1 MQNKQ
6 NGEIGLSHANEAV
19 GAATAPAP
27 ATQLLIVE
35 DDENISTAIQEYF
48 SRAGYAVTT
57 ASDGV
62 AGIDAASKAGPDV
75 VVLDLMLPKMD
86 GLAVCK
92 ELRLKNPQMPIIM
105 LTAKD
110 DVVDKVLGL
119 EMGADDYITK
129 PFSLREV
136 EARIKS
142 VLRRARASAAA
153 GDGLDETPI
162 VRGTLRVDP
171 VRREVTISDR
181 QIDPTPKEFH

>member
-6 NGEIGLSHANEAV
+6 NGEIGLSHANEAT
-19 GAATAPAP
+19 GTATAPAP
-27 ATQLLIVE
+27 ATSILIVE

-62 AGIDAASKAGPDV
+62 AGIDAASKARPDV
-75 VVLDLMLPKMD
+75 VVLDLMLPKLD

-92 ELRLKNPQMPIIM
+92 ELRLKSPQMPIIM

-119 EMGADDYITK
+119 EMARQLVGDSPRIHRERGVQA
-129 PFSLREV
+129 SLGVETGQVLEEV
-136 EARIKS
+136 AL
-142 VLRRARASAAA
+142 VL
-153 GDGLDETPI
+153 G
-162 VRGTLRVDP
+162 
-171 VRREVTISDR
+171 
-181 QIDPTPKEFH
+181 